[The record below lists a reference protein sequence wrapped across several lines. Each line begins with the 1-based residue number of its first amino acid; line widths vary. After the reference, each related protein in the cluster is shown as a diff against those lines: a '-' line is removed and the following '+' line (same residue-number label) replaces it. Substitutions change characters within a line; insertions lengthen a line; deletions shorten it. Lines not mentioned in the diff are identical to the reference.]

1 MILPGSPLKTDPALI
16 EHLDASLQVIGL
28 NTGAHYSGLL
38 HTYRPIASEL
48 RKLACDYQQGKDIS
62 LFPRRFPG
70 MTLHPLVGSPDM
82 IDEHTTL
89 YIPCSM
95 HFDGKGGSDIDFL
108 FDETKDP
115 MNIAEWLEQPLFRQD
130 VTVKK
135 LIRSVADK
143 EAAHA
148 DEDKNSTLHLTRSV
162 LFPGNDSLAAK
173 AVVAIGRYLVKV
185 IALQS
190 LQATGHLKWLLAKAS
205 NEPQRGVID
214 LSLKTFC
221 QTGIHNF
228 TVKFVERGDVNQD
241 QATEQQKNELIQL
254 LDNYD
259 QKTEIL
265 LRVFDL
271 NDRSGTIY
279 RLMPQQDAV

>member
-1 MILPGSPLKTDPALI
+1 MTQSGSPLKTDPALI

-48 RKLACDYQQGKDIS
+48 RKLVCDYQHGKDIS
-62 LFPRRFPG
+62 LFPRCFPG
-70 MTLHPLVGSPDM
+70 VTLHPLVGSSDM
-82 IDEHTTL
+82 IDEHASL

-95 HFDGKGGSDIDFL
+95 YFDGKGGSDIDFL
-108 FDETKDP
+108 FDEAKEP
-115 MNIAEWLEQPLFRQD
+115 MQVADWLEQPFFRKD
-130 VTVKK
+130 ITVKK

-148 DEDKNSTLHLTRSV
+148 DEGKNSTLHLTRSF

-190 LQATGHLKWLLAKAS
+190 LQATGHLKWLLEKAS
-205 NEPQRGVID
+205 NEPQRGVIN
-214 LSLKTFC
+214 LPLKTFC

-228 TVKFVERGDVNQD
+228 TVKFVERDDINQD
-241 QATEQQKNELIQL
+241 QATDQQRAELNHL
-254 LDNYD
+254 LNAYD

-279 RLMPQQDAV
+279 RLRLQPDAV